1 MGNRETLSCLAV
13 AIVLAL
19 AGCQASGT
27 GENGSTEQ
35 GSWWN
40 WGKKTPPPSTTSG
53 SPFSAAAT
61 YNRQNTSETG
71 MGLTVYDGSAHAKPA
86 SPPPATLP
94 ANAPCT
100 NAVPPVTPGATVHLV
115 VRYTRTL
122 GRLRFPA
129 AAHLPGMIGAAPT
142 GYWVYQPA
150 NGPPVANNNGV
161 PLCIPVYGQ
170 AANVNSG
177 YGASLPNGNPAVPSN
192 MAAYP
197 VQAGPCPMNYPQN
210 SPAMTSVNGPVNGGS
225 PLPPNVAAGVQPA
238 NAQAIAPRP
247 SAIFREMAR
256 PNTRRG
262 GYLTVPPPASAPVP
276 ANQGAAAFPY
286 VPPQTPGSGP
296 AQVQTGFDPSH
307 SAAVPVPATNL
318 PR

>member
-100 NAVPPVTPGATVHLV
+100 NAVPPVTPGATSPPGSPIYANAGPVAV
-115 VRYTRTL
+115 P
-122 GRLRFPA
+122 GGGAP
-129 AAHLPGMIGAAPT
+129 PGMIGAAPT

-238 NAQAIAPRP
+238 NAPSYGAPAIGNLQGNGTPQYAP
-247 SAIFREMAR
+247 
-256 PNTRRG
+256 G
-262 GYLTVPPPASAPVP
+262 GYLTVPPPAGAPVP